1 MYGSQKID
9 SAKTLH
15 LNKYSFK
22 PEERLDIANRR
33 MERNKDAL
41 GCPKKP
47 DLKALQRET
56 IRIER
61 DIRKQRE
68 RQRAKR

>member
-33 MERNKDAL
+33 MKLNESLSGRPMK
-41 GCPKKP
+41 CH
-47 DLKALQRET
+47 LKALQRET
-56 IRIER
+56 TRIER
-61 DIRKQRE
+61 DTAKQKE
-68 RQRAKR
+68 RRSKR

>member
-1 MYGSQKID
+1 MKHHQKID

-33 MERNKDAL
+33 MERNKEL
-41 GCPKKP
+41 SGYPHKG
-47 DLKALQRET
+47 DLKALECET
-56 IRIER
+56 TRIQR
-61 DIRKQRE
+61 DIAKQAERRRKR
-68 RQRAKR
+68 

>member
-33 MERNKDAL
+33 MERNKD
-41 GCPKKP
+41 PKWGSQKSL
-47 DLKALQRET
+47 LKALQRET
-56 IRIER
+56 IRIQRDTAKQAER
-61 DIRKQRE
+61 RRKR
-68 RQRAKR
+68 